1 MGLGLRRLALLLCVF
16 CWHAGATELPKVR
29 ATPGGIARVDLGA
42 SAQAPQVSFNGVPV
56 WVTQQSGQWTAL
68 VGIPLAA
75 APGAA
80 SLKVKRQG
88 SSESVVNFQI
98 KPFRYAEQR
107 LKVAPGHVD
116 LSTDDTARYE
126 RERTH
131 LAQVIA
137 TFTEVQPEALR
148 FLQPNSGRRSS
159 SFGLRRI
166 FNGQPRNPHSGMDIA
181 AAQGAPVLAAASGVV
196 IDTGE
201 YFFNGN
207 TVWLDHGSG
216 LLTMYCHLSEIDVK
230 AGDRVSAGA
239 LVGKV
244 GATGRATGPHLH
256 WSVSLNRAM
265 VDPALFL
272 EAAAADVTKKK

>member
-1 MGLGLRRLALLLCVF
+1 MALVCVLC
-16 CWHAGATELPKVR
+16 WRAGASELPRAR

-42 SAQAPQVSFNGVPV
+42 SAQAPQVTFNGVPV
-56 WVTQQSGQWTAL
+56 WVVQDGGRWTAM
-68 VGIPLAA
+68 VGIGLSA
-75 APGAA
+75 APGTL
-80 SLKVKRQG
+80 SLMVKRLG
-88 SSESVVNFQI
+88 SSETVVNFQV

-116 LSTDDTARYE
+116 LSAEDTARYE
-126 RERTH
+126 RERVQ
-131 LAQVIA
+131 LAQVMA
-137 TFTEVQPEALR
+137 TFTEVQPEALG

-159 SFGLRRI
+159 SFGLRRV
-166 FNGQPRNPHSGMDIA
+166 FNGQARNPHSGMDIA

-196 IDTGE
+196 IDTGD

-216 LLTMYCHLSEIDVK
+216 LLTMYCHLSEIEVK
-230 AGDRVSAGA
+230 AGERVSAGA
-239 LVGKV
+239 LIGKV

-256 WSVSLNRAM
+256 WSVSLNRVM

-272 EAAAADVTKKK
+272 EAAATTGLPMKK